1 MNKITNYI
9 KASFEELT
17 HKVTWTNAA
26 ELQNYTT
33 IVLVSLAII
42 TVLILV
48 MDKLSEL
55 GIVSMIYDNI

>member
-9 KASFEELT
+9 KDSFEELT
-17 HKVTWTNAA
+17 HKVTWTNSSD
-26 ELQNYTT
+26 LQNYTT

-42 TVLILV
+42 TVLIVV

-55 GIVSMIYDNI
+55 GIVHMIYDNI